1 MSWSATRSRR
11 SSRSS
16 EPVFVGVL
24 RLTFHVPHARSLKDK
39 RRVILKFR
47 DRIRSRFDVS
57 VAEVGAQDKLQ
68 RAVFGVSVVS
78 SDAAVCD
85 SVLEQVAHVAETQE
99 DAVLTD
105 RATEVVSFGDELYG
119 DPHDR

>member
-1 MSWSATRSRR
+1 M
-11 SSRSS
+11 
-16 EPVFVGVL
+16 FVGVL

-39 RRVILKFR
+39 RRMVLRFR

-57 VAEVGAQDKLQ
+57 IAEVDAQDKHQ

-85 SVLEQVAHVAETQE
+85 SVLEQVARVAETQE
-99 DAVLTD
+99 DAVLTH
-105 RATEVVSFGDELYG
+105 RATEVCPFGDELYG
-119 DPHDR
+119 ADLDH

>member
-1 MSWSATRSRR
+1 M
-11 SSRSS
+11 
-16 EPVFVGVL
+16 FVGVL

-39 RRVILKFR
+39 RRVVLKFR
-47 DRIRSRFDVS
+47 DRVRARFDVS
-57 VAEVGAQDKLQ
+57 IAEVAEQDKLQ

-105 RATEVVSFGDELYG
+105 RETEVVPFGDDLYG
-119 DPHDR
+119 GDDGR

>member
-1 MSWSATRSRR
+1 
-11 SSRSS
+11 
-16 EPVFVGVL
+16 VFVGVL